1 MNEYPDSLDSGEN
14 PIKSGSSFSHLMNGV
29 KCIGIAAE
37 INPNMTRCLI
47 VAVAKCLPNPDEGSA
62 TLIQSEL

>member
-1 MNEYPDSLDSGEN
+1 MNEDVMVPREN

-29 KCIGIAAE
+29 KCIAVAAD
-37 INPNMTRCLI
+37 INPNMTKCLI
-47 VAVAKCLPNPDEGSA
+47 AVAKCLPNPDECAA